1 MSQQTNELA
10 EGSEI
15 GIALFTYFSSH
26 ARIFLLCKRGLW
38 NHHHRCN
45 SFKLPKFLYNM
56 GVQGGSERVKWTFV
70 AELGALLYAF
80 SLQKS
85 HRVVKDKPL
94 AALRSFTMCHVLP
107 R

>member
-1 MSQQTNELA
+1 
-10 EGSEI
+10 
-15 GIALFTYFSSH
+15 
-26 ARIFLLCKRGLW
+26 
-38 NHHHRCN
+38 
-45 SFKLPKFLYNM
+45 M